1 MLLTP
6 LRALHPANGGQPSAG
21 KRLSKANSSPQ
32 VKSTERS
39 TTVLAGSVPEPTP
52 PLLEGE
58 ELCRT
63 HFTNTRPASR
73 TVPPIAAAAVW
84 AILGM
89 AWLQEVRS
97 RVVPDIPAFCR
108 ELVAALAEEYRGLTS
123 LEAQRSQGRNSMRI
137 RRNASG
143 LSMCGECPQ
152 LAKISSR

>member
-6 LRALHPANGGQPSAG
+6 
-21 KRLSKANSSPQ
+21 
-32 VKSTERS
+32 
-39 TTVLAGSVPEPTP
+39 
-52 PLLEGE
+52 
-58 ELCRT
+58 
-63 HFTNTRPASR
+63 
-73 TVPPIAAAAVW
+73 IAAAEVW

-89 AWLQEVRS
+89 AWLQEVRG

-123 LEAQRSQGRNSMRI
+123 LEAQGSQGRNSMRT